1 MLCNWSNAYNGYM
14 TDGRNE
20 SKVVRND
27 TGEAELLVD
36 FLNTLDVE
44 EGTDELAGAAGLRRW
59 ADAHGL
65 VPGDLA
71 EARSARD
78 ALRSLVTGGR
88 PQLPAVSLIPSC
100 EDDGV
105 CLRSETVAEAA
116 LAATVVLSIQGR
128 IGRVKLCQA
137 ETCRFAYFD
146 HSRNGSRAWCSM
158 EICGNR
164 AKARNFRSKQ
174 D

>member
-1 MLCNWSNAYNGYM
+1 M
-14 TDGRNE
+14 TDGRNVA
-20 SKVVRND
+20 KIVRND

-36 FLNTLDVE
+36 FLNTFDLED
-44 EGTDELAGAAGLRRW
+44 GTDELADAAGLRRW
-59 ADAHGL
+59 AAAHGL
-65 VPGDLA
+65 VPGDLD
-71 EARSARD
+71 ETRRTRD
-78 ALRSLVTGGR
+78 ALRSLVAGGR
-88 PQLPAVSLIPSC
+88 PELPPVSLIPSC
-100 EDDGV
+100 EDEGV
-105 CLRSETVAEAA
+105 SLRSDTVAEAA

-164 AKARNFRSKQ
+164 AKARSFRSKQ
-174 D
+174 A